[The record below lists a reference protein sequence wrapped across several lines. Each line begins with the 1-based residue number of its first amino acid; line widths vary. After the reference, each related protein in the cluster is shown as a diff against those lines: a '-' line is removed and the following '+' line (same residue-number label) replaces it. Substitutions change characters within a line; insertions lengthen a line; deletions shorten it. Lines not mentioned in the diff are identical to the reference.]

1 MEERKKVCLTD
12 KGKKLAKDTVIRIIA
27 IENEILT
34 SWTEAELGLYIE
46 LTERYL
52 SLFKE
57 KIKEL

>member
-1 MEERKKVCLTD
+1 M
-12 KGKKLAKDTVIRIIA
+12 AKDTVIRIIA